1 LCCWWIYGVEVRME
15 WLLVVFA
22 DVVFSGFI
30 FRFFF
35 SPPMMASARAP
46 PEGLSCCALSH
57 RDEGVRSPDGSGE
70 NIPSRFF
77 DETRANRTK
86 ISDYFEGMTTT

>member
-1 LCCWWIYGVEVRME
+1 ME

-35 SPPMMASARAP
+35 SPDDGERSRP

-77 DETRANRTK
+77 DETCANRTK
-86 ISDYFEGMTTT
+86 ISDYFEGMTTSTT